1 MFDRRALPG
10 TIAGF
15 LGLAFAI
22 AAVITQEPVL
32 VMVAGVLTAV
42 CVVLVLMLPD
52 RAPVRYKERR
62 DLQEEAEKLSREN
75 DQMAA
80 RAAKFEAEAIA
91 AREKLA
97 TAMLAERSGVLNA
110 DTAPAAPAP
119 TPVERS
125 GDDITDPDTGVFT
138 QVFFD
143 ASLGKRISAAR
154 RGLRP
159 LTVAMVEVV
168 EKVGPLPP
176 PLKPPVWPAPLPPTV
191 TRSVSPGVTANEPV
205 TRAPRPPTETPF
217 VSPLAPHSSKW
228 TEVTPVGTTNGSEV
242 AVSPNVTV
250 VGAADAGVPVPARE
264 LTAVANSTADPAR
277 SKVRL
282 MGEEPF
288 RRADT
293 DHSGPRGARSAGRG
307 EGCQSPSTLR
317 PGPGTGTPV
326 PGGGLRMH
334 VRSTHSKTLRH
345 RSADSRAGTEA
356 HTERVGVFQGRCGE
370 SDESSVCNSP

>member
-168 EKVGPLPP
+168 ERVGQPDVVQTAP
-176 PLKPPVWPAPLPPTV
+176 KPIAEIL
-191 TRSVSPGVTANEPV
+191 
-205 TRAPRPPTETPF
+205 TETLREADTVARMDSGIFAVLLEDTPENGAIWTLERIRRKISEDLPGCTVRAGMSCYPAYAF
-217 VSPLAPHSSKW
+217 DADQLVSQSLAALDAAREW
-228 TEVTPVGTTNGSEV
+228 RQDRIEVTT
-242 AVSPNVTV
+242 ASPE
-250 VGAADAGVPVPARE
+250 D
-264 LTAVANSTADPAR
+264 
-277 SKVRL
+277 
-282 MGEEPF
+282 
-288 RRADT
+288 
-293 DHSGPRGARSAGRG
+293 
-307 EGCQSPSTLR
+307 
-317 PGPGTGTPV
+317 
-326 PGGGLRMH
+326 
-334 VRSTHSKTLRH
+334 
-345 RSADSRAGTEA
+345 
-356 HTERVGVFQGRCGE
+356 
-370 SDESSVCNSP
+370 